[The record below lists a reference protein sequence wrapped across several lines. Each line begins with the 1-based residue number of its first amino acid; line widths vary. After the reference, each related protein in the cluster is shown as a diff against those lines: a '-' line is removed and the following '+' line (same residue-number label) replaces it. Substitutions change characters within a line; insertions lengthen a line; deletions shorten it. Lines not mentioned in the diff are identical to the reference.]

1 MEKISEIVSEIVK
14 NAHLAA
20 FISFMSHLKLT
31 APQKKEEAEREFLGD
46 NFPPLSFPH

>member
-14 NAHLAA
+14 NIHLTA
-20 FISFMSHLKLT
+20 FISFLSHLKLVRT
-31 APQKKEEAEREFLGD
+31 DRKEKAEREFLGD